1 MYIQQYCDN
10 QIIREGS
17 INSFHGIFFLNYN
30 GEFIE
35 LISSKKSI
43 VLKQEIFN
51 FFQTEQRLTMFM
63 TSRRGGVSQGAYDSL
78 NLGYFS
84 GDEPENVRRNR
95 SILCEA
101 LGVDETSLVVPKE
114 VHGNDVRWVCKR
126 ELPLADVALECDALV
141 TTDEEVVLGVTT
153 ADCVPILLC
162 DANGHRVA
170 AAIHAGWKGVVKE
183 ILPCVIN
190 EIHHRLEI
198 SPNELKVKIF
208 PSISVDDFEVGEEV
222 AQQFQKYGEQVV
234 LRTGFEK
241 PHVDL
246 HQTLLVQALQVGVLS
261 ENIEIIR
268 SDQPKE
274 LFFSARRDGFHS
286 GRMLT
291 GIYIHKY

>member
-1 MYIQQYCDN
+1 MQCQWYVGN
-10 QIIREGS
+10 QISSRMSNQEVFS
-17 INSFHGIFFLNYN
+17 I
-30 GEFIE
+30 
-35 LISSKKSI
+35 
-43 VLKQEIFN
+43 
-51 FFQTEQRLTMFM
+51 FQTEGRTRMFM
-63 TSRRGGVSQGAYDSL
+63 TSRRGGVSKGAYESL

-114 VHGNDVRWVCKR
+114 VHGNEVRWVCKR

-153 ADCVPILLC
+153 ADCVPILLY
-162 DANGHRVA
+162 DATAHRVA

-190 EIHHRLEI
+190 EIQHRLEI

-208 PSISVDDFEVGEEV
+208 PSISVNDFEVGEEV

-234 LRTGFEK
+234 LRSGYEK

-246 HQTLLVQALQVGVLS
+246 RQALFVQALQSGVLS
-261 ENIEIIR
+261 GNVGIIR
-268 SDQPKE
+268 SRQPKE
-274 LFFSARRDGFHS
+274 FFFSARREGFHS